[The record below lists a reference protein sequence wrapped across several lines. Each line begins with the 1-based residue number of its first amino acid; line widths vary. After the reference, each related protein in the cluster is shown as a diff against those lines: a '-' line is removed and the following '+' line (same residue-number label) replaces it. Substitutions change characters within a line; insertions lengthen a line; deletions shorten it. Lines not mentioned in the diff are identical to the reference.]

1 MNMEMYLLEQTSD
14 VWKLY
19 SEKINE
25 EVLYG
30 GHVGVHEYLTILQ
43 AMDDENRKDW
53 EKRLWAEVTELKMID
68 ADIKALRETLY
79 ERTEEIVVPEYI
91 MDPR

>member
-30 GHVGVHEYLTILQ
+30 GHVGVYEYLTILQ

>member
-1 MNMEMYLLEQTSD
+1 M
-14 VWKLY
+14 
-19 SEKINE
+19 KINE

-30 GHVGVHEYLTILQ
+30 GHVGVHEYLMILQ

-53 EKRLWAEVTELKMID
+53 EKRLWAEITELKMID

-91 MDPR
+91 MDPRQREECL

>member
-1 MNMEMYLLEQTSD
+1 MNMEMYLLEQSSD

-19 SEKINE
+19 MKKITD

-30 GHVGVHEYLTILQ
+30 GHVGVDEYLMTLE

-53 EKRLWAEVTELKMID
+53 EKRLWAEV
-68 ADIKALRETLY
+68 
-79 ERTEEIVVPEYI
+79 
-91 MDPR
+91 